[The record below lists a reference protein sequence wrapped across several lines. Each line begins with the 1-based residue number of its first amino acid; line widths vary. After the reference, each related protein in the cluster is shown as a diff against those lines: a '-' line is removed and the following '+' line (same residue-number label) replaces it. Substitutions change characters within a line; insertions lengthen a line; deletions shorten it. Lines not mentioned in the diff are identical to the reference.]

1 MYERY
6 TEKAR
11 RAVFFAREEAAGV
24 GSSYIEPEHL
34 LLAVMRFCEAELDE
48 ALKLKALAGSVRT
61 ELARTA
67 HTAHIAHRNI
77 TSINWG
83 LPLSDQSNRVLAY
96 AAEEADQLKSIGI
109 GSGHLLLGI
118 LRESESVA
126 SHLLMGHAIDLPR
139 ARQVLA
145 TLPSTQSG
153 PTSESIRS
161 HLEWMTQARGHYR
174 IAGAT
179 QAAVMILASVFV
191 ANSTVSGRHL
201 LITGVIWL
209 LLVCAWLFLGPSSM
223 WGVKF
228 SSRNRALAMSI
239 LYACLWLYQLLL
251 FGWLIPL
258 GIGIYRVARG

>member
-6 TEKAR
+6 TEKTRQAI
-11 RAVFFAREEAAGV
+11 FFAREEAAGV

-34 LLAVMRFCEAELDE
+34 LLGVMRFCGAELDE
-48 ALKLKALAGSVRT
+48 ALKLKALADTLRT

-67 HTAHIAHRNI
+67 HKNI
-77 TSINWG
+77 TSKNWG
-83 LPLSDQSNRVLAY
+83 LPLSDQSKRILTY
-96 AAEEADQLKSIGI
+96 AVEEADQFNSITI

-126 SHLLMGHAIDLPR
+126 SHFLMGHAIDLPR
-139 ARQVLA
+139 ARQLVA
-145 TLPSTQSG
+145 MLPPSQCG
-153 PTSESIRS
+153 PTSESI
-161 HLEWMTQARGHYR
+161 EWITQARGHYR

-191 ANSTVSGRHL
+191 ANSTLSGRNL

-209 LLVCAWLFLGPSSM
+209 LLVYAWRLLAPSSM

-228 SSRNRALAMSI
+228 SSRNRALATSI

-251 FGWLIPL
+251 FGWLIPV
-258 GIGIYRVARG
+258 GIGIYRMAWR

>member
-11 RAVFFAREEAAGV
+11 QAIFFAREEATGV

-34 LLAVMRFCEAELDE
+34 LLGVMRFCGAELDE
-48 ALKLKALAGSVRT
+48 ALKLKALADTLRT

-67 HTAHIAHRNI
+67 HRNI
-77 TSINWG
+77 TSKSWS
-83 LPLSDQSNRVLAY
+83 LPLSNQSKRILTY
-96 AAEEADQLKSIGI
+96 AVEEADQLKSIGI

-118 LRESESVA
+118 LRESESIA
-126 SHLLMGHAIDLPR
+126 SHLLMSHAIDLPR
-139 ARQVLA
+139 ARQVVA
-145 TLPSTQSG
+145 TLPPLQGG
-153 PTSESIRS
+153 PISESI
-161 HLEWMTQARGHYR
+161 EWITQARGHYR
-174 IAGAT
+174 IAGVT
-179 QAAVMILASVFV
+179 QAAVMILASIFV
-191 ANSTVSGRHL
+191 ANSTISGRNL

-209 LLVCAWLFLGPSSM
+209 LLVYAWQLLAPSSV

-251 FGWLIPL
+251 FAWLIPL
-258 GIGIYRVARG
+258 GIGIYRIARR